1 MREDVLDDRY
11 VVGEGAGRGGVV
23 NIESGI
29 VVDGSLAEEDAI
41 LYDDEG

>member
-1 MREDVLDDRY
+1 MGEDVLDDRY

-29 VVDGSLAEEDAI
+29 VVGGSLGEEDAV
-41 LYDDEG
+41 LYEDEG